1 MSRDASIELDFADGT
16 YRFRLAIGQLAEL
29 DEKTDRGP
37 LELLSMIDNHTW
49 RPLHVREVIRI
60 GLIGGGTAPAK
71 ATVLLKRYLDD
82 MPWVNWLPVA
92 RAVLFAAIAG
102 PPDGEK
108 TGKKRKAAKA
118 RQGQSDRE
126 GSSRSP
132 LSTEQQQSSGSRRSK

>member
-16 YRFRLAIGQLAEL
+16 YKFRLAIGQLAEL

-49 RPLHVREVIRI
+49 RPLHVREVIRL

-71 ATVLLKRYLDD
+71 ATTLLKRYVDD

-92 RAVLFAAIAG
+92 RAIIFAAVAG

-108 TGKKRKAAKA
+108 PGKKAGAAKA
-118 RQGQSDRE
+118 RRSPSDRE
-126 GSSRSP
+126 GSSHSP
-132 LSTEQQQSSGSRRSK
+132 PSTQAQQ